1 MAITRYDFSKP
12 SKFAKNHIA
21 GFRNIYEYFCKTS
34 SIMLESLLRNETI
47 VEISDIKEIPY
58 EGYIKTLRDPV
69 AIGVIR
75 AQELQGDI
83 LMEFPPNIA
92 FEIIDKTLGGNVES
106 KPTERNLTEI
116 EAAIIY
122 NLMKNL
128 MTPLKEAWGQA
139 YNITPIV
146 EKFFTTT
153 KLINMTKL
161 NDTIIMIEIKLMV
174 GKEMGL
180 MKFCIPYE
188 TIKAITNKIDIKS
201 WLFTEVEPNSPE
213 KVKKIEE
220 KVELSKVELHVVLGE
235 TKLKLSD
242 IKDLQ
247 VGDVIAL
254 NTNIKSEL
262 PIFIDGVKRYKARPG
277 TKNKKLAV
285 RITETI
291 RKEDE

>member
-34 SIMLESLLRNETI
+34 SIILETLLRSEVT
-47 VEISDIKEIPY
+47 VEIENIKEMPY
-58 EGYIKTLRDPV
+58 EGYIKTLRDPI

-92 FEIIDKTLGGNVES
+92 FEIIDKTLGGNVDS
-106 KPTERNLTEI
+106 NPTQRNLTEI

-122 NLMKNL
+122 NIMKNL

-139 YNITPIV
+139 YNIVPVV

-153 KLINMTKL
+153 KLINMTRL
-161 NDTIIMIEIKLMV
+161 NDTIIMIEINLKV
-174 GKEMGL
+174 GKEAGL

-188 TIKAITNKIDIKS
+188 TIKSIVGKIDIKS

-213 KVKKIEE
+213 KIKKIEE
-220 KVELSKVELHVVLGE
+220 KVELSKVDIHVVLGE
-235 TKLKLSD
+235 TKLRLSD
-242 IKDLQ
+242 IRDLQ

-262 PIFIDGVKRYKARPG
+262 SVFIDGVKRYKARPG
-277 TKNKKLAV
+277 TKNKKMAIK
-285 RITETI
+285 ITETI